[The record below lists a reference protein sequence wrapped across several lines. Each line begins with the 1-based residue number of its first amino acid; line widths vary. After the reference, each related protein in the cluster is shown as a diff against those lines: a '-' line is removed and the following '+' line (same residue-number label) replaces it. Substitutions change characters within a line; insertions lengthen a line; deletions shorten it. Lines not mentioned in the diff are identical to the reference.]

1 MQLTLPRLA
10 LRNLS
15 RNRRRS
21 ALTAVA
27 IVVGVALVI
36 FAWGLMSAL
45 LKTMVDDVVNRR
57 LGSLIVRPK
66 LDADA
71 AAIAPVDPNL
81 DLMGPLLDAVTT
93 TPGVRAATPR
103 LRFNGMLGNGIT
115 QSMVVVTAI
124 DPARELTVCPRRPEE
139 VNGGEGHFVDVAHEN
154 GAVLGRELS
163 RGLSAPPGTSLTLQA
178 SGPSGQMN
186 ALDVEVG
193 GVGRGASF
201 LEGKGMITVPLRFAQ
216 ALLKMQG
223 RATEVAVALHE
234 DADVERVRAALQAKL
249 PSELE
254 VVGWG
259 EQLPFLRDAQLR
271 LRVILGGVAF
281 VLFAIAIFG
290 VVNTML
296 MSVWERVKEIGTLLA
311 LGLRRR
317 QIVALFLLEGA
328 MLGVLGGVV
337 GVGVGCVITFVAGQ
351 KGLTFTPPG
360 SAVSFVLHPSPSP
373 SLAAV
378 AFVVAA
384 LGSLGASAM
393 PARRAAQLDPVE
405 ALRA

>member
-36 FAWGLMSAL
+36 FAWGLMSSL
-45 LKTMVDDVVNRR
+45 LKTMVDDVVDRR
-57 LGSLIVRPK
+57 LGALLVRPK
-66 LDADA
+66 IDAEA

-81 DLMGPLLDAVTT
+81 DVSGSLLDIVKT

-115 QSMVVVTAI
+115 QSMVVVTAV
-124 DPARELTVCPRRPEE
+124 DPVRELTVCPRRPEE
-139 VNGGEGHFVDVAHEN
+139 VVGGEGHFVDAAHEN
-154 GAVLGRELS
+154 GVVVGRELS
-163 RGLSAPPGTSLTLQA
+163 RGLSAPPGASLTLQA
-178 SGPSGQMN
+178 SGPTGQMN
-186 ALDVEVG
+186 ALDVDVG

-201 LEGKGMITVPLRFAQ
+201 LEGKGMITVPLAFAQ
-216 ALLKMQG
+216 SLLKMQG
-223 RATEVAVALHE
+223 RATEIAIALNP
-234 DADVERVRAALQAKL
+234 DADVARVQAALQARL
-249 PSELE
+249 PADVE
-254 VVGWG
+254 VTGWG

-328 MLGVLGGVV
+328 MLGVLGGTV
-337 GVGVGCVITFVAGQ
+337 GVVLGSLATFVAGQ
-351 KGLTFTPPG
+351 RGLAFTPPG

-373 SLAAV
+373 VLAFV

-384 LGSLGASAM
+384 FGSLAASAL

>member
-45 LKTMVDDVVNRR
+45 LKTMVDDVVSRR
-57 LGSLIVRPK
+57 LGALLVRPK

-81 DLMGPLLDAVTT
+81 DLTGALLDVVTR

-115 QSMVVVTAI
+115 QSMVMVTAI
-124 DPARELTVCPRRPEE
+124 DPVRELTVCPRRPEE
-139 VNGGEGHFVDVAHEN
+139 VNGGAGHFVDAAHDS

-163 RGLSAPPGTSLTLQA
+163 QGLAAPPGATLTLQA
-178 SGPSGQMN
+178 SGPSGQVN

-201 LEGKGMITVPLRFAQ
+201 LEGKGMITVPLAFAQ
-216 ALLKMQG
+216 SLLKMKG
-223 RATEVAVALHE
+223 RATEIAVAI
-234 DADVERVRAALQAKL
+234 DDGADVTRVQAALQKQL
-249 PSELE
+249 PPDVE

-317 QIVALFLLEGA
+317 QVVALFLLEGA
-328 MLGVLGGVV
+328 MLGVLGGVTGVVV
-337 GVGVGCVITFVAGQ
+337 GVVVTFLAGQ

-378 AFVVAA
+378 AFVVAS
-384 LGSLGASAM
+384 LGSLVASAL

>member
-1 MQLTLPRLA
+1 VQLTLPRLA

-21 ALTAVA
+21 ALTAIA

-45 LKTMVDDVVNRR
+45 LRTMVDDVVNRR
-57 LGSLIVRPK
+57 LGALLVRPK

-71 AAIAPVDPNL
+71 VAIAPVDPNL
-81 DLMGPLLDAVTT
+81 DLTGPLLDVVVGTT
-93 TPGVRAATPR
+93 GVRAATPR
-103 LRFNGMLGNGIT
+103 LRFNGMLGNGLT
-115 QSMVVVTAI
+115 QSMVMVTAI
-124 DPARELTVCPRRPEE
+124 DPVRELTVCPRRPEE
-139 VNGGEGHFVDVAHEN
+139 VNGGVGHFVDAAHEN
-154 GAVLGRELS
+154 GVVLGRELS
-163 RGLSAPPGTSLTLQA
+163 RGLDAPPGTTLTLQA
-178 SGPSGQMN
+178 SGPSGQVN

-201 LEGKGMITVPLRFAQ
+201 LEGKGMVTVPLAFAQ
-216 ALLKMQG
+216 SLLKMPG
-223 RATEVAVALHE
+223 RVTEIAVAVK
-234 DADVERVRAALQAKL
+234 DGADVVAVQAALQKKL
-249 PSELE
+249 PADVE

-337 GVGVGCVITFVAGQ
+337 GVVAGVVVTVIAGQ

-360 SAVSFVLHPSPSP
+360 SAVSFVLHPQPSP
-373 SLAAV
+373 SLAV
-378 AFVVAA
+378 IAFVVAA
-384 LGSLGASAM
+384 LGSLVASAL